1 MGCDCIPFL
10 SDQEIRDYYT
20 KWRNFEQARES
31 NTKYLNLSDLKP
43 FKLIDPE
50 TLKCS
55 RNGHEQCFES
65 IITPYH
71 KRINGPIVMLDLT
84 NFDVSKL
91 GNKFICKCYICESD
105 VPLNLDSK
113 GIDNLINAVTNLYSH
128 QEKDPVKV
136 HSVKNSMKESLN
148 SK

>member
-1 MGCDCIPFL
+1 MRLENIGL
-10 SDQEIRDYYT
+10 YSDEERQAQESTLIYNRQG
-20 KWRNFEQARES
+20 KVKAS
-31 NTKYLNLSDLKP
+31 KYLNLSDLKT
-43 FKLIDPE
+43 FNLIDPE

-55 RNGHEQCFES
+55 RNGHEQCFDS

-71 KRINGPIVMLDLT
+71 RRINGPIVLLDLT